1 MITFNELEFK
11 ELDSHFSGIQA
22 IVRFDNGYG
31 ASVVRHNFSY
41 GNQDGLFELAVLNED
56 GITYDTPIT
65 NDVLGYLSEDE
76 VTDALVA
83 IQELPASP
91 ELLEALEKETP
102 PYPFATEEDL
112 QKIKTETEGYY
123 EEGYFN

>member
-91 ELLEALEKETP
+91 ELLEALENETP

>member
-11 ELDSHFSGIQA
+11 DLGSPHIGIQA

-56 GITYDTPIT
+56 CITYDTPIT
-65 NDVLGYLSEDE
+65 NDVLGYLSENE
-76 VTDALVA
+76 VTDALIA

-91 ELLEALEKETP
+91 ELLEALENETP

-112 QKIKTETEGYY
+112 KKLKTELDDYY
-123 EEGYFN
+123 EDGYSQ